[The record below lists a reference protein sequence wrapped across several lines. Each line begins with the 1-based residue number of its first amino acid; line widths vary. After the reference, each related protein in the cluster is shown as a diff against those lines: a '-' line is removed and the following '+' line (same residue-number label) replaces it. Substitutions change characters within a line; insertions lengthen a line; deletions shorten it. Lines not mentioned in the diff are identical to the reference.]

1 VTLSVVPCV
10 RVLQGRSLMAAGQ
23 TMGDAM
29 AGMTGELREATAG
42 RGSGGDGGGAAP
54 ALAGPTKG

>member
-1 VTLSVVPCV
+1 
-10 RVLQGRSLMAAGQ
+10 MAAGQ